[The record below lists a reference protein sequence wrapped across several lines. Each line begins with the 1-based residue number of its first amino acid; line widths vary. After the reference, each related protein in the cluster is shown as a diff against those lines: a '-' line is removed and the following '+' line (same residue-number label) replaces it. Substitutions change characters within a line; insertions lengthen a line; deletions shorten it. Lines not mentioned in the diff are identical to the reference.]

1 MWPAAEAHLT
11 WFGRSAT
18 RAWAAVVAWSLE
30 DLHGVVLTRNVA
42 AVIEMWPASP
52 DGSGREKPS
61 NLVPRQDSTQVV
73 VVQSWCWTGQP
84 QRAVMHAEGGHWLHF
99 WGAARAPETR
109 PPGIKLKPTGRL
121 LLRLSTFYFLPSA
134 FCFLPSAF
142 CLLLSDRSLHTRA
155 RTPRFPDS
163 LL

>member
-18 RAWAAVVAWSLE
+18 RAWADVVAWSLE

-73 VVQSWCWTGQP
+73 VQSWCWTGQP

-109 PPGIKLKPTGRL
+109 PPRHQTETNGSTPP
-121 LLRLSTFYFLPSA
+121 STFYFLLSAFCLLLSA
-134 FCFLPSAF
+134 FCFLPSSFCPQSTHPSPHAAF
-142 CLLLSDRSLHTRA
+142 S
-155 RTPRFPDS
+155 
-163 LL
+163 